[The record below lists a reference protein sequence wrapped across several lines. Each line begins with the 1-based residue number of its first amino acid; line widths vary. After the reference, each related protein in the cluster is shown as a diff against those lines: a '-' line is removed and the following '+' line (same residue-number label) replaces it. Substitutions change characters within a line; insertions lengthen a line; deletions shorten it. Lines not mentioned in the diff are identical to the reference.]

1 MTPAGFPHSDI
12 HGSKLESSSPWLF
25 AGFRVLHRLLMP
37 RHPPCAL
44 CSLTCMRAF
53 GRAGPVN
60 HSRTDGS
67 SSRFL
72 TSPRTLQLP
81 FTAWL
86 LSQTAT
92 LESHPRSGEAAK
104 DLDSFVV
111 RRSQT
116 RRPGGRRTDGNVL
129 LGWIGRLQTLPSQW
143 CSCQPFR
150 WSCSS
155 IQMSGS
161 SPVDERS
168 LKTRE
173 EGTTNS
179 YGGSAPAS

>member
-81 FTAWL
+81 FTARPL
-86 LSQTAT
+86 GQTAT
-92 LESHPRSGEAAK
+92 LESHPRGGEASR
-104 DLDSFVV
+104 DLTRCRAPV
-111 RRSQT
+111 QT

-129 LGWIGRLQTLPSQW
+129 LGWIGRLLGSLSRSSLLPT
-143 CSCQPFR
+143 F
-150 WSCSS
+150 
-155 IQMSGS
+155 
-161 SPVDERS
+161 PVVLFIYPDVR
-168 LKTRE
+168 
-173 EGTTNS
+173 
-179 YGGSAPAS
+179 